1 MYQQEIITF
10 IIGLN
15 QMLTSDLVKLL
26 DIKDEKI
33 QANPSNL
40 ELNDIMND

>member
-1 MYQQEIITF
+1 
-10 IIGLN
+10 
-15 QMLTSDLVKLL
+15 MLTSDLVKLL

-33 QANPSNL
+33 QAQPINL

>member
-15 QMLTSDLVKLL
+15 QMLISDLVKLL
-26 DIKDEKI
+26 DIKDEKYKLS
-33 QANPSNL
+33 QA
-40 ELNDIMND
+40 I